1 MVDVSAK
8 TITSRIAVAAT
19 RVRFPIAVA
28 DALRLEG
35 MRSAKG
41 PVIDT
46 AIIAGTMA
54 VKRTH
59 ELIPF
64 CHPLPIDGCRFTID
78 WADARTLEI
87 VCEVRTTHRT
97 GVEME
102 ALTGASVAALT
113 VYDMCKALSH
123 AIVIG
128 PTKPAVGKQ
137 RGGKHDVGKTSADAC
152 ARVLYFA
159 SLRDAAGCA
168 REMVEADS
176 LLLSDLY
183 DHPAR
188 NPWIRAAEALRVAV
202 NGAFA
207 GWGDTA
213 ADGDDVAFIPPVSGR

>member
-8 TITSRIAVAAT
+8 PITTRIAKAAT
-19 RVRFPIAVA
+19 RVRFPASVA
-28 DALRLEG
+28 DVLRTQG

-64 CHPLPIDGCRFTID
+64 CHPLPIDGCRFAID
-78 WADARTLEI
+78 WTDARTLTI
-87 VCEVRTTHRT
+87 TCDVRTTHRT

-113 VYDMCKALSH
+113 IYDMCKALSH

-128 PTKPAVGKQ
+128 PTKLLGK
-137 RGGKHDVGKTSADAC
+137 RGGKRDVGE
-152 ARVLYFA
+152 V
-159 SLRDAAGCA
+159 G
-168 REMVEADS
+168 
-176 LLLSDLY
+176 
-183 DHPAR
+183 
-188 NPWIRAAEALRVAV
+188 
-202 NGAFA
+202 
-207 GWGDTA
+207 
-213 ADGDDVAFIPPVSGR
+213 